1 MRDPAPWQRRYNN
14 MWILSVLLGIL
25 GQYLFVSRPAG
36 VSVPIFV
43 ALFYVLFFYAMKGRM
58 GGFDRWRGQ
67 SRMGWFLFA
76 PVALLSMT
84 FVLFANDLFRFLN
97 PLALFILIVAQ
108 TMLLARGGSQ
118 PWHRPRFIL
127 EHVKQWLVTPFAHL
141 TAPFN
146 TMADWVNSRR
156 DTNKARSVAG
166 KVGFGL
172 MLAAPLLFVVILLLA
187 SADGIFMSWMNGLG
201 TLFAGDSIDSVVSR
215 IIFTCC
221 LSIYVF
227 CYLWGLLFQKRK
239 TADWSA
245 AELTPDGEPKQRP
258 GVEREK
264 FDPIS
269 AATVLVCVNIV
280 YVLFAAIQF
289 TYLFGAAE
297 GLLPEGTAY
306 AEYARRGF
314 TELVIVALINIGI
327 LLVGLHFIG
336 KGSALFERLRQV
348 MLSVLMGCTI
358 VMLISA
364 YSRLSLYE
372 EIYGYTELRLLV
384 HGFMIFLGV
393 LMAVAFVRIWYTR
406 FSLAKIYIAIAITSY
421 VIMNFVNIDARI
433 AVNNIAR
440 FEETGKI
447 DMYYLGSLSAD
458 AAPAIAKLYEKY
470 PEYTQL
476 GDILQGYE
484 GEAQRRKHWQS
495 WNLSYHRQLP

>member
-1 MRDPAPWQRRYNN
+1 MRNPAPWQRRYNN
-14 MWILSVLLGIL
+14 MWILSILLGVL
-25 GQYLFVSRPAG
+25 GQYLFVGRPAG

-43 ALFYVLFFYAMKGRM
+43 TLFYVLFFYAMKGRM

-76 PVALLSMT
+76 PIALLSMT

-97 PLALFILIVAQ
+97 PIALFILIVAQ

-118 PWHRPRFIL
+118 PWHRPRFVL

-141 TAPFN
+141 TAPFH

-156 DTNKARSVAG
+156 DTSKARSVAG
-166 KVGFGL
+166 KIGFGL
-172 MLAAPLLFVVILLLA
+172 LLAAPLLFVVILLLA
-187 SADGIFMSWMNGLG
+187 SADGIFMSWVNKLG
-201 TLFAGDSIDSVVSR
+201 SLFSVGSIGDGINR
-215 IIFTCC
+215 FIFACC
-221 LSIYVF
+221 LSIYLF

-239 TADWSA
+239 VSDTSV
-245 AELTPDGEPKQRP
+245 AELTPDGDPKLRP
-258 GVEREK
+258 GAEREK

-269 AATVLVCVNIV
+269 ATTVLVCVNIV
-280 YVLFAAIQF
+280 YVIFAVIQF
-289 TYLFGAAE
+289 SYLFGAAE

-314 TELVIVALINIGI
+314 AELVIVALINIGI

-336 KGSALFERLRQV
+336 KGSLLFERIRKTL
-348 MLSVLMGCTI
+348 LSVLMGCTL

-372 EIYGYTELRLLV
+372 EVYGYTELRLLV

-393 LMAVAFVRIWYTR
+393 LMAVAFIRIWYTR
-406 FSLAKIYIAIAITSY
+406 FSLAKVYIALAITSY
-421 VIMNFVNIDARI
+421 VIMNFANLDARI

-440 FEETGKI
+440 YEETGKI
-447 DMYYLGSLSAD
+447 DMYYLGTLSAD
-458 AAPAIAKLYEKY
+458 AGPALAKLWQKH
-470 PEYTQL
+470 PELTHL
-476 GDILQGYE
+476 EDIIRGYE
-484 GEAQRRKHWQS
+484 LEALQRKHWQS
-495 WNLSYHRQLP
+495 WNLSFYRQQP

>member
-14 MWILSVLLGIL
+14 MWLLSILLGVL
-25 GQYLFVSRPAG
+25 GQYLFVGRPAG

-43 ALFYVLFFYAMKGRM
+43 TLFYLLFFYAMKGRM

-76 PVALLSMT
+76 PIALLSIT
-84 FVLFANDLFRFLN
+84 FVLFANDLFRTLN
-97 PLALFILIVAQ
+97 PIVLFILIVAQ

-127 EHVKQWLVTPFAHL
+127 EHIKQWLVTPFAHL
-141 TAPFN
+141 TTPFH

-156 DTNKARSVAG
+156 DTSKARSVAG

-172 MLAAPLLFVVILLLA
+172 LLAAPLLFVVVLLLA
-187 SADGIFMSWMNGLG
+187 SADGIFMAWLNKLSSV
-201 TLFAGDSIDSVVSR
+201 FAGGSVR
-215 IIFTCC
+215 IGVNRFIFACC
-221 LSIYVF
+221 VAIYVF

-239 TADWSA
+239 VPDSSS
-245 AELTPDGEPKQRP
+245 AELTPDGDPKLRP
-258 GVEREK
+258 GVERDK

-269 AATVLVCVNIV
+269 AATVLVCVNVV
-280 YVLFAAIQF
+280 YVLFAVIQF

-336 KGSALFERLRQV
+336 KGSALFERLRQA
-348 MLSVLMGCTI
+348 MLSILMGSTL

-372 EIYGYTELRLLV
+372 EVYGYTQMRLLV

-406 FSLAKIYIAIAITSY
+406 FSLAKIYIALAITSY
-421 VIMNFVNIDARI
+421 VIMNFANIDARI
-433 AVNNIAR
+433 AVNNSTR

-447 DMYYLGSLSAD
+447 DMYYLNTLSAD
-458 AAPAIAKLYEKY
+458 AAPALAKLWAKH
-470 PEYTQL
+470 PKYTQL
-476 GDILQGYE
+476 EDILKRYE
-484 GEAQRRKHWQS
+484 GEALERKHWQS
-495 WNLSYHRQLP
+495 WNLSYQRQLP